1 MKIIEQTATELKIQT
16 RSVFDFWVPSC
27 LLIVFG
33 LKCVAFD
40 YHLVSLS
47 CHRVQGRQGNCQLVR
62 LSLLGSKIQEIQL
75 ASLQG
80 AKVVRAGYTSK
91 VVLLTD
97 AGYVRFAGNYTHW
110 GDKDAIVLEI
120 NSFVKNAA
128 RRLLELKQY
137 DSLFPGLAGLFVTAG
152 IAVIAFGKKEIYSF
166 DRSLDTL
173 TVKQQGLLR
182 TKLIQ
187 HSLCE
192 IYGVEVARTKDRDKD
207 IWYEVRL
214 LVCGGSRISLPKT
227 MNRYEPEKIALA
239 IKNYLHQQK

>member
-1 MKIIEQTATELKIQT
+1 M
-16 RSVFDFWVPSC
+16 
-27 LLIVFG
+27 VFG

-62 LSLLGSKIQEIQL
+62 SSLLGSKIQEIQL

-97 AGYVRFAGNYTHW
+97 AGYVRLAGNYTHW
-110 GDKDAIVLEI
+110 GDKDAIVSEI
-120 NSFVKNAA
+120 NSFVKNAE

-137 DSLFPGLAGLFVTAG
+137 DSLFPGIGAIFVTAG
-152 IAVIAFGKKEIYSF
+152 IAVIALGKKEVYSF
-166 DRSLDTL
+166 DINLEIL
-173 TVKQQGLLR
+173 TVKQQGLLG

-192 IYGVEVARTKDRDKD
+192 IYDVEVARTKDQDND

-227 MNRYEPEKIALA
+227 RNRYQQEKIAKA
-239 IKNYLHQQK
+239 INNYLHQQK

>member
-1 MKIIEQTATELKIQT
+1 MKIIQQTATELKIQT
-16 RSVFDFWVPSC
+16 RGVFDFWVPSC

-47 CHRVQGRQGNCQLVR
+47 CHRVQATQGNCQLVR
-62 LSLLGSKIQEIQL
+62 SSLLGSKIQEIQL

-120 NSFVKNAA
+120 NSFDK
-128 RRLLELKQY
+128 
-137 DSLFPGLAGLFVTAG
+137 T
-152 IAVIAFGKKEIYSF
+152 
-166 DRSLDTL
+166 LDTL
-173 TVKQQGLLR
+173 TVKQQGLLG

-187 HSLCE
+187 HSLRE
-192 IYGVEVARTKDRDKD
+192 IYGVEVARTKDQDNAS
-207 IWYEVRL
+207 WYEVRL
-214 LVCGGSRISLPKT
+214 LACGGSRISLPKT
-227 MNRYEPEKIALA
+227 MNRYEQEKIAKA
-239 IKNYLHQQK
+239 INNYLHEQK